1 MNDCHPTDEVRAF
14 MIRAQP
20 IATQTPASGVQPRLR
35 GVLAAGGGPSNLA
48 NCPCVA
54 HRTRQEPASGE
65 CRLPCLGWCLAR
77 LCSEMGTIPMVVTA
91 TYDPYLVALSILV
104 ATFAS
109 YTALDLGGRVPLAQ
123 GPTHR
128 IWLAAAAL
136 TMGGGIWSM
145 HFVAMLAFMLPMP
158 VSYDVGL
165 TVLSLVL
172 AILATGGGFY
182 VISRPGVS
190 RPRLVLSGV
199 FMGLGILAMHYTGM
213 AAMRGPVELSYEP
226 LWVALSVI
234 IAIGAAT
241 AALWLAFRTTGPGQK
256 LAAAIVMGVAI
267 SGMHYTGMRA
277 AICTAHATI
286 EDAHEDATL
295 DRTTLALAIAG
306 FTLADLAALFASVSK
321 RKRAEEA
328 LRQTRADLAHIHR
341 VTTMGEL
348 AASISHEVM
357 QPLGAGV
364 TNAQAALRWLG
375 AQPPNLDEVRQA
387 LGRAVKDGRRAAEI
401 IGRIRTLIKKE
412 PPRKDALEVNEA
424 IVEVIALTRG
434 EVMKNNVSVQTQLAE
449 GLPLIQGDRIQLQQV
464 ILNLIINAVEAMSG
478 VSEGSRGLLI
488 GTGKDASGR
497 VLVAVQDS
505 GPGLNPESFERLFD
519 SFYTTKPGGMG
530 MGLSICR
537 SIVEAHG
544 GRIWATPNAGP
555 GITVQFTLP
564 INDQATASEMGISQG
579 SRMNVASAA
588 D

>member
-1 MNDCHPTDEVRAF
+1 
-14 MIRAQP
+14 
-20 IATQTPASGVQPRLR
+20 
-35 GVLAAGGGPSNLA
+35 
-48 NCPCVA
+48 
-54 HRTRQEPASGE
+54 
-65 CRLPCLGWCLAR
+65 
-77 LCSEMGTIPMVVTA
+77 MVVTG
-91 TYDPYLVALSILV
+91 TYDLYLVALAFLV
-104 ATFAS
+104 ACFAS
-109 YTALDLGGRVPLAQ
+109 YTALDLGGRVAPAQ
-123 GPTHR
+123 GPTHQ

-136 TMGGGIWSM
+136 TMGGGMWSM
-145 HFVAMLAFMLPMP
+145 HFVAMLAFVLPMP
-158 VSYDVGL
+158 VSYDVDF
-165 TVLSLVL
+165 TVLSLML
-172 AILATGGGFY
+172 AILVSSGGFY
-182 VISRPGVS
+182 VISRLGVS
-190 RPRLVLSGV
+190 PPPLVLSGV
-199 FMGLGILAMHYTGM
+199 FIGLAILATHYTAM
-213 AAMRGPVELSYEP
+213 AAMRGPVELSWDRM
-226 LWVALSVI
+226 WVALSVI

-241 AALWLAFRTTGPGQK
+241 AALWLAFRTADPGQK
-256 LAAAIVMGVAI
+256 LAAAIVLGLAI
-267 SGMHYTGMRA
+267 SGMHYAGMRA
-277 AICTAHATI
+277 AVFTAHATM
-286 EDAHEDATL
+286 EDAHEDATF
-295 DRTTLALAIAG
+295 DRTPLVLAIAG
-306 FTLADLAALFASVSK
+306 ITLADLTALFASVSK
-321 RKRAEEA
+321 RKDADKS

-357 QPLGAGV
+357 QPLGAVV
-364 TNAQAALRWLG
+364 TNAQAALRWLD
-375 AQPPNLDEVRQA
+375 AQPPDLDEVRQA
-387 LGRAVKDGRRAAEI
+387 LGRAVKDGWRAAEI

-412 PPRKDALEVNEA
+412 PLRKDALEVNEA

-449 GLPLIQGDRIQLQQV
+449 GLPLIQGDRVQLQQV

-564 INDQATASEMGISQG
+564 INDQATASGMGIS
-579 SRMNVASAA
+579 
-588 D
+588 

>member
-1 MNDCHPTDEVRAF
+1 
-14 MIRAQP
+14 
-20 IATQTPASGVQPRLR
+20 
-35 GVLAAGGGPSNLA
+35 
-48 NCPCVA
+48 
-54 HRTRQEPASGE
+54 
-65 CRLPCLGWCLAR
+65 
-77 LCSEMGTIPMVVTA
+77 MVVTG

-104 ATFAS
+104 AGFAS
-109 YTALDLGGRVPLAQ
+109 YTALDLGGNVALGQ

-136 TMGGGIWSM
+136 TLGGGIWSM
-145 HFVAMLAFMLPMP
+145 HFVGMLAFVLPMP
-158 VSYDVGL
+158 ISYDVGL
-165 TVLSLVL
+165 TVLSLML
-172 AILATGGGFY
+172 AILATGVGFY

-199 FMGLGILAMHYTGM
+199 FMGIAISGMHYTGM
-213 AAMRGPVELSYEP
+213 AAIRGPVELSYEP

-241 AALWLAFRTTGPGQK
+241 AALWLAFRTTDTGRK
-256 LAAAIVMGVAI
+256 LAAAIVMGIAI

-277 AICTAHATI
+277 AVFTAHATM
-286 EDAHEDATL
+286 ENAHEGATL
-295 DRTTLALAIAG
+295 DESALVLAIAG
-306 FTLADLAALFASVSK
+306 ITLADLAALFASVSK
-321 RKRAEEA
+321 RNRVEEA
-328 LRQTRADLAHIHR
+328 LRQTRAELAHIHR

-364 TNAQAALRWLG
+364 TNAEAALRFLS
-375 AQPPNLDEVRQA
+375 AQPPDLDEVRQA
-387 LGRAVKDGRRAAEI
+387 LGGAVKDGRRALEI
-401 IGRIRTLIKKE
+401 IGRIRSLIKKE

-424 IVEVIALTRG
+424 IVELIALTRD
-434 EVMKNNVSVQTQLAE
+434 EVMKSNVSVQTQLAE
-449 GLPLIQGDRIQLQQV
+449 GLPLIQGDRVQLQQV

-488 GTGKDASGR
+488 RTGKDASGR

-519 SFYTTKPGGMG
+519 SFYTTKPGGTG

-564 INDQATASEMGISQG
+564 INDQATASGMGIS
-579 SRMNVASAA
+579 
-588 D
+588 

>member
-1 MNDCHPTDEVRAF
+1 
-14 MIRAQP
+14 
-20 IATQTPASGVQPRLR
+20 
-35 GVLAAGGGPSNLA
+35 
-48 NCPCVA
+48 
-54 HRTRQEPASGE
+54 
-65 CRLPCLGWCLAR
+65 
-77 LCSEMGTIPMVVTA
+77 MVITG
-91 TYDPYLVALSILV
+91 TYDPYLVALSVLV
-104 ATFAS
+104 ASFAS
-109 YTALDLGGRVPLAQ
+109 YTALDLGGRVAPAQ
-123 GPTHR
+123 ERTHR
-128 IWLAAAAL
+128 IWLVAAAL
-136 TMGGGIWSM
+136 IMGGGIWSM
-145 HFVAMLAFMLPMP
+145 HFVAMLAFVMPMP
-158 VSYDVGL
+158 MSYDVGL

-172 AILATGGGFY
+172 AILAASGGFY
-182 VISRPGVS
+182 VISRSGLS

-199 FMGLGILAMHYTGM
+199 FMGVAISGMHYTGM
-213 AAMRGPVELSYEP
+213 AAMRGPVELSYDS

-241 AALWLAFRTTGPGQK
+241 AALWLAYRTPDPGQK
-256 LAAAIVMGVAI
+256 LAAAIVMGLAI

-277 AICTAHATI
+277 TFFTAHATM
-286 EDAHEDATL
+286 EDAHEDGTL
-295 DRTTLALAIAG
+295 DRNALTLAIAG

-321 RKRAEEA
+321 RKRAEET
-328 LRQTRADLAHIHR
+328 LRQMRADLAHIHR

-375 AQPPNLDEVRQA
+375 VQPPDLHEVRQA
-387 LGRAVKDGRRAAEI
+387 LGRAVDDGSRAIDI

-412 PPRKDALEVNEA
+412 PPRKDALELNDA

-449 GLPLIQGDRIQLQQV
+449 GLPLIQGDRVQLQQV

-478 VSEGSRGLLI
+478 VSEGLRDLLI
-488 GTGKDASGR
+488 GTEKDASGR

-505 GPGLNPESFERLFD
+505 GPGLNPESFGRLFD
-519 SFYTTKPGGMG
+519 SFYTTKPRGMG

-555 GITVQFTLP
+555 GITVQLALP
-564 INDQATASEMGISQG
+564 INGQATVSEIRIS
-579 SRMNVASAA
+579 
-588 D
+588 

>member
-1 MNDCHPTDEVRAF
+1 
-14 MIRAQP
+14 
-20 IATQTPASGVQPRLR
+20 
-35 GVLAAGGGPSNLA
+35 
-48 NCPCVA
+48 
-54 HRTRQEPASGE
+54 
-65 CRLPCLGWCLAR
+65 
-77 LCSEMGTIPMVVTA
+77 MGTIPMVVTG

-104 ATFAS
+104 AGFAS
-109 YTALDLGGRVPLAQ
+109 YTALDLGGRVALAQ

-145 HFVAMLAFMLPMP
+145 HFVAMLAFVLPMP
-158 VSYDVGL
+158 ISYDVGL
-165 TVLSLVL
+165 TVLSLML
-172 AILATGGGFY
+172 AILVTSGGFY

-213 AAMRGPVELSYEP
+213 AAMRGPVELSYER

-241 AALWLAFRTTGPGQK
+241 AALWLAFRTTDPGQK
-256 LAAAIVMGVAI
+256 LAAAIVMGIAI

-277 AICTAHATI
+277 AVFTAHATV

-295 DRTTLALAIAG
+295 DLTTLALAIAG
-306 FTLADLAALFASVSK
+306 ITLADGAALFASVSK

-341 VTTMGEL
+341 VTAMGEL

-357 QPLGAGV
+357 QPLGAGI
-364 TNAQAALRWLG
+364 TNAEAALRWLG
-375 AQPPNLDEVRQA
+375 AQPPDLDEVRQA
-387 LGRAVKDGRRAAEI
+387 LGRAVKDGTRAAEI

-412 PPRKDALEVNEA
+412 PLRKDALEVNEA

-449 GLPLIQGDRIQLQQV
+449 GLPLIQGDRVQLQQV

-488 GTGKDASGR
+488 GTGKDASGG

-519 SFYTTKPGGMG
+519 SFYTTKPGGTG

-564 INDQATASEMGISQG
+564 INDQAAGSVADIS
-579 SRMNVASAA
+579 
-588 D
+588 

>member
-1 MNDCHPTDEVRAF
+1 
-14 MIRAQP
+14 
-20 IATQTPASGVQPRLR
+20 
-35 GVLAAGGGPSNLA
+35 
-48 NCPCVA
+48 
-54 HRTRQEPASGE
+54 
-65 CRLPCLGWCLAR
+65 
-77 LCSEMGTIPMVVTA
+77 
-91 TYDPYLVALSILV
+91 
-104 ATFAS
+104 
-109 YTALDLGGRVPLAQ
+109 
-123 GPTHR
+123 
-128 IWLAAAAL
+128 
-136 TMGGGIWSM
+136 
-145 HFVAMLAFMLPMP
+145 
-158 VSYDVGL
+158 
-165 TVLSLVL
+165 
-172 AILATGGGFY
+172 
-182 VISRPGVS
+182 
-190 RPRLVLSGV
+190 
-199 FMGLGILAMHYTGM
+199 MHYTGM
-213 AAMRGPVELSYEP
+213 AAMRGPVELSYDP

-241 AALWLAFRTTGPGQK
+241 AALWLAFRTTDPGQK
-256 LAAAIVMGVAI
+256 LAAAIVMGLAI

-277 AICTAHATI
+277 TICTAHATW
-286 EDAHEDATL
+286 DAHEDATL
-295 DRTTLALAIAG
+295 DRTPLALAIAG

-321 RKRAEEA
+321 RKRADEA

-375 AQPPNLDEVRQA
+375 AQPPDLDEVRQA
-387 LGRAVKDGRRAAEI
+387 LGRAVKDGTRAIEI

-449 GLPLIQGDRIQLQQV
+449 GLPLIQGDRVQLQQV

-564 INDQATASEMGISQG
+564 INDQATASGMAG
-579 SRMNVASAA
+579 ASAPEDA
-588 D
+588 RRPRYRELGAVPSRTGVHAEHRLPTGGSTT

>member
-1 MNDCHPTDEVRAF
+1 
-14 MIRAQP
+14 
-20 IATQTPASGVQPRLR
+20 
-35 GVLAAGGGPSNLA
+35 
-48 NCPCVA
+48 
-54 HRTRQEPASGE
+54 
-65 CRLPCLGWCLAR
+65 
-77 LCSEMGTIPMVVTA
+77 MVVTG

-104 ATFAS
+104 ACFAS
-109 YTALDLGGRVPLAQ
+109 YTALDLGGRVALAQ

-145 HFVAMLAFMLPMP
+145 HFVAMLAFVLPTPM
-158 VSYDVGL
+158 SYDVGL
-165 TVLSLVL
+165 TVLSLIL
-172 AILATGGGFY
+172 AILFTSGGFY
-182 VISRPGVS
+182 LISRLGVS

-199 FMGLGILAMHYTGM
+199 FIGLGIPAMHYTGM
-213 AAMRGPVELSYEP
+213 AAMRGPVELSYDR

-241 AALWLAFRTTGPGQK
+241 AALWLAFRTTDPGQK
-256 LAAAIVMGVAI
+256 LTAAIVMGLAI

-277 AICTAHATI
+277 AVFTAQATRG
-286 EDAHEDATL
+286 DAHEDATL
-295 DRTTLALAIAG
+295 DQTPLALAIAG
-306 FTLADLAALFASVSK
+306 ITLADLAALFASVSK
-321 RKRAEEA
+321 RKRSEEV
-328 LRQTRADLAHIHR
+328 LRQTRADLAHIQR

-348 AASISHEVM
+348 AASITHEVN
-357 QPLGAGV
+357 QPLGAMV
-364 TNAQAALRWLG
+364 NNASACVRWLEG
-375 AQPPNLDEVRQA
+375 QHLEEAQRSATLVMA
-387 LGRAVKDGRRAAEI
+387 DGHRAAEI
-401 IGRIRTLIKKE
+401 IGRIRTLVKKE
-412 PPRKDALEVNEA
+412 PPRKDALKVNEA

-449 GLPLIQGDRIQLQQV
+449 GLPLIQGDRVQLQQV

-544 GRIWATPNAGP
+544 GRIWATPNAGA

-564 INDQATASEMGISQG
+564 INEQATAAGIGIS
-579 SRMNVASAA
+579 
-588 D
+588 